1 MLSAKEFKRSLT
13 DINFAW
19 GGSGSGAHMPFR
31 HLLDG
36 GVFSAQRMTAMEQAY
51 EAVRQKLHD
60 RGQPAVVNE
69 VVARRII
76 ELAKR
81 EALTA
86 HQLAERALASFG
98 LAGER

>member
-1 MLSAKEFKRSLT
+1 
-13 DINFAW
+13 
-19 GGSGSGAHMPFR
+19 MPFR
-31 HLLDG
+31 HLLDS
-36 GVFSAQRMTAMEQAY
+36 GVFSADQVTVMAQAY

-69 VVARRII
+69 VVAQRII
-76 ELAKR
+76 ELTKR